1 LRLVQ
6 ERLRVRLLWLYLL
19 LSSLASSYVLKQVLS
34 GEPTEGVVEA
44 IHEYLTTVGEGV
56 RGGKVSLDDFII
68 WKRLG
73 KNPQDYPDAKSLPHV
88 QVALRQKQR
97 GQDVKAGDV
106 VPYVFCLGEDGI
118 GSTRTAQADRAHH
131 PDELRRP
138 DSNLKIGAF
147 TVFAQLPG

>member
-1 LRLVQ
+1 MSQGKLFVIA
-6 ERLRVRLLWLYLL
+6 RVVAN
-19 LSSLASSYVLKQVLS
+19 SKDSYVLKQILS
-34 GEPTEGVVEA
+34 GESTEVVVEA
-44 IHEYLTTVGEGV
+44 VHEYLTSVGEGV
-56 RGGKVSLDDFII
+56 RGGKVALDDFII

-106 VPYVFCLGEDGI
+106 VPYIFCLGEDGI
-118 GSTRTAQADRAHH
+118 SATRTAQADRAHH

-138 DSNLKIGAF
+138 
-147 TVFAQLPG
+147 